1 MRVLPQST
9 LSSGTE
15 VIQNAIVVKIMLK
28 EELGGYFGQRRC
40 LVHSLGSHCINRL
53 SEVVTKL
60 LGSIVISHSHAWHRV
75 AVASLLRIFKQP
87 SCERLSHGTISV
99 KIVHG
104 KSGCVIWLE
113 SLLRWGVWLEA
124 QLVLIDL
131 IESLIGLARI

>member
-53 SEVVTKL
+53 SEVVVTKL
-60 LGSIVISHSHAWHRV
+60 LGSIVISHTHVRNRV
-75 AVASLLRIFKQP
+75 TIASLRRIIKQ
-87 SCERLSHGTISV
+87 SSSERLAQGAISV
-99 KIVHG
+99 KIVHW
-104 KSGCVIWLE
+104 KSGSV
-113 SLLRWGVWLEA
+113 V
-124 QLVLIDL
+124 
-131 IESLIGLARI
+131 